1 MLGGIKRWFRRNQT
15 LIAVGVGV
23 VGAGYVVKEF
33 VVAKL
38 KQVQERNRLLRMQDE
53 K

>member
-1 MLGGIKRWFRRNQT
+1 MLGGIQRWFRRNQT
-15 LIAVGVGV
+15 LITVGVGV

-33 VVAKL
+33 VVSKL
-38 KQVQERNRLLRMQDE
+38 KLMQERNRLLKMQDD